1 MSSSVLNKSDVV
13 VSKCFEFFVQLLYQQ
28 SHSQIE
34 NSGKYFFNLDLKG
47 TLEFILIK
55 YLINILTTCLRG
67 DPPKECQQLW
77 LAPSVQ
83 LLLRHNFYSNFAIFL
98 QVASDQIR
106 SGCIRPQRDVF
117 LLSVLE
123 YDDNLNW
130 SHWRKDNMTQH
141 KKMLSRKYF

>member
-1 MSSSVLNKSDVV
+1 MSSSVFNKSHVV

-55 YLINILTTCLRG
+55 YSINILTTCLRG
-67 DPPKECQQLW
+67 GPPERMSTFVTCPP
-77 LAPSVQ
+77 AQ
-83 LLLRHNFYSNFAIFL
+83 LLHLNFDSNFAILF

-123 YDDNLNW
+123 YDDNLN
-130 SHWRKDNMTQH
+130 
-141 KKMLSRKYF
+141 